1 MESPISATTASLDA
15 LQSADQRN
23 VLNIVDSLREC
34 GIDDIVPLPQLV
46 VCGDQSSGKSS
57 VLEAIT
63 EIPFPRRENLCT
75 RFATEIIL
83 RRLPESTIATK
94 IIPDKARP
102 AEEQAQLTS
111 FKLAIRNFDELPSLI
126 ESATKAMGLGDGN
139 SGDTLRAFARDILS
153 ITICGPD
160 CPQLTLVDLPG
171 LIHSENESQS
181 FDDVKLVSEQVERY
195 IAEPRTIILPI
206 ISAKNDYANQIILR
220 RVRSVDPDG
229 SRTLG
234 IITKPDDLPP
244 SSESEKSFVSLAR
257 NEEKVVSFKLGWHV
271 LKNRSFNER
280 DVTFSQRNRSEA
292 SFFEKGIWA
301 DFPRDNVGIESLRTR
316 LSVLLFKHIKNE
328 LPGLRT
334 ELNKKLA
341 ETTKE
346 LGRLGSQRSTV
357 DEQRH
362 YLVKPGMR
370 FYSTTK
376 AALHGDY
383 DSEYF
388 GAKEDFEDAVKCF
401 KVRRLRA
408 MVQYMNKQ
416 FAARLRRNGH
426 KYTFKEADAAK
437 GGGSTPAST
446 SNAFDESDMASTI
459 ETIPIVL
466 QRRQALDWVEK
477 TLIQTRG
484 RELAGNFNPLLI
496 GELFWEQS
504 QKWEEIALKHIEEIS
519 RLCINFVSD
528 LLQELCPQDV
538 YARLDHTHVK
548 KMLKQRLEC
557 SQEELKKII
566 ASKKLYPMTY
576 NHYYTTT
583 LQTLRSQTAEK
594 KLEVSI
600 AEATIKSTYYTLD
613 SCTSS
618 TSKYKKV
625 AVDTIDTAKLKK
637 LCNEQIIQNMDE
649 YACSDALDCL
659 QAYYKVNNIFPPP
672 SEIILLQQ

>member
-1 MESPISATTASLDA
+1 MESTISATTASLDA

-23 VLNIVDSLREC
+23 VLNIVDSLRDC

-111 FKLAIRNFDELPSLI
+111 FKLAIRNFDELPGLI

-139 SGDTLRAFARDILS
+139 SGNTLRAFARDILS

-181 FDDVKLVSEQVERY
+181 SDDVKLVSEQVERY

-244 SSESEKSFVSLAR
+244 GSESEKSFVSLAR
-257 NEEKVVSFKLGWHV
+257 NEEKVVFFKLGWHV

-280 DVTFSQRNRSEA
+280 DYTFSQRNRSEA
-292 SFFEKGIWA
+292 SFFKKGIWA

-316 LSVLLFKHIKNE
+316 LSVLLFEHIKNE
-328 LPGLRT
+328 LPELRT
-334 ELNKKLA
+334 EIDKKLA

-357 DEQRH
+357 DEQRY
-362 YLVKPGMR
+362 YLMKLSML
-370 FYSTTK
+370 FYNTTK

-383 DSEYF
+383 DAEYF
-388 GAKEDFEDAVKCF
+388 WAKEDFEDALKRS
-401 KVRRLRA
+401 KARRLRA
-408 MVQYMNKQ
+408 MVQYINKQ
-416 FAARLRRNGH
+416 FAAQLRLYGH
-426 KYTFKEADAAK
+426 KYTFMEAVAAK
-437 GGGSTPAST
+437 GGDSTPAPA
-446 SNAFDESDMASTI
+446 SNPSAENCMASTI
-459 ETIPIVL
+459 EKNPIFL

-477 TLIQTRG
+477 ALIQTRG

-504 QKWEEIALKHIEEIS
+504 QNWEEIAQKHMEEIS
-519 RLCINFVSD
+519 RLCGNFVSD
-528 LLQELCPQDV
+528 LLQELCAQDV
-538 YARLDHTHVK
+538 YARLGHTHVK

-557 SQEELKKII
+557 SQVELKKII

-600 AEATIKSTYYTLD
+600 AEATFQSTYYTWDLGA
-613 SCTSS
+613 SG
-618 TSKYKKV
+618 YKPV
-625 AVDTIDTAKLKK
+625 AVDRIDTTKLKR
-637 LCNEQIIQNMDE
+637 LCNEQIIQNMDD
-649 YACSDALDCL
+649 YSCSDALDCL
-659 QAYYKVNNIFPPP
+659 QAYYKVNNIFPHP
-672 SEIILLQQ
+672 SEIILLQR